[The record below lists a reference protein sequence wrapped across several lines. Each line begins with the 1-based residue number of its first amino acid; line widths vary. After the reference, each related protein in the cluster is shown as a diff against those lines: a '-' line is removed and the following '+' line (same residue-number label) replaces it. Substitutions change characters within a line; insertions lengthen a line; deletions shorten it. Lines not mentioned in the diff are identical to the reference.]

1 MQVEDRKREKK
12 CKKKD
17 WRNFL
22 RKVKKE
28 SWVIHFIPLCLTL
41 AKAAKLFQKLRKMPR
56 AFMKHVYIP
65 VMYPYDAQMG
75 VWIINNLV
83 SMDNSIDSLTNIL
96 LCVISSSFRQLYV
109 FIAIFPF
116 LHHYHFSGVYS
127 EVLHKSYALFQ
138 SFNLFLHTSV
148 FRHRD
153 MQKKHK
159 RILK

>member
-1 MQVEDRKREKK
+1 MQVEDREREKK
-12 CKKKD
+12 GKKKD

-28 SWVIHFIPLCLTL
+28 AWVIHFIPLCLTL

-65 VMYPYDAQMG
+65 GMYPYDAQMG
-75 VWIINNLV
+75 VWIRNNLV

-96 LCVISSSFRQLYV
+96 FCVISSSFRQLFV
-109 FIAIFPF
+109 FIPIFPF
-116 LHHYHFSGVYS
+116 LHHYNFSGLYS
-127 EVLHKSYALFQ
+127 ETLHKSYALFQ

-148 FRHRD
+148 FRHRAR
-153 MQKKHK
+153 QKKHK
-159 RILK
+159 WTLK